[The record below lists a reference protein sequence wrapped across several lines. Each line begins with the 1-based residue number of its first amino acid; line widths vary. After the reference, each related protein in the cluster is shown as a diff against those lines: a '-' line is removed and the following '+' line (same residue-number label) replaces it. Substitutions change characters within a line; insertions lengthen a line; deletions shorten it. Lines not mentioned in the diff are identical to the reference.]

1 MPLEPALGLGFH
13 VAHLGQQRLAAQGA
27 QFVDAV
33 VVIDAHSRRAD
44 ALGHVEAHELHGH
57 ALGEIVQAG
66 AELLGLAPR
75 GTGKCHFSGNHKG
88 PFCRFSSV

>member
-1 MPLEPALGLGFH
+1 M
-13 VAHLGQQRLAAQGA
+13 AHLGQQRLAAQGA

-33 VVIDAHSRRAD
+33 VVIDAHPWRAH

-66 AELLGLAPR
+66 AELLGLAPC
-75 GTGKCHFSGNHKG
+75 GTGECHFSGNHKG